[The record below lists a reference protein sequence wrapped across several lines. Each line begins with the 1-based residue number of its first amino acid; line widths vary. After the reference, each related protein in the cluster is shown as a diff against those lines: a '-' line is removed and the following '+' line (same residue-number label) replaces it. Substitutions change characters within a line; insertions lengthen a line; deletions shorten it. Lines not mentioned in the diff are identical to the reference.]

1 MDAHGIGLALRQ
13 GVTDVD
19 TPDLSNRNARVR
31 LEVLKMSV
39 IKSAF
44 LTTLFLLMPSQEP
57 FADTSRQAESTPPAA
72 TEATGTAEATTAE
85 VPAVRVAKTT
95 EGFDWSVPE
104 SPKSSRAWTPSS
116 GHREA
121 DGYSWS
127 TARAGQ
133 GAPADRTQ

>member
-1 MDAHGIGLALRQ
+1 MDVHGIGLALRQ

-19 TPDLSNRNARVR
+19 TPDLSKRSTRVR

-57 FADTSRQAESTPPAA
+57 FADTSRQAESTPAA
-72 TEATGTAEATTAE
+72 TEATETAEATAAE
-85 VPAVRVAKTT
+85 IPSVRVGTAI
-95 EGFDWSVPE
+95 EGFVWSVSE